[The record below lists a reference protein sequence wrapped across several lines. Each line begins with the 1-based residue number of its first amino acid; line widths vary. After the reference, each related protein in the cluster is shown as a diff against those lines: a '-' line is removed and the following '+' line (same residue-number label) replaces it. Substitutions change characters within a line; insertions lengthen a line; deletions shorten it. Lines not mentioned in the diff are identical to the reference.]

1 MCGISG
7 IYSQYDN
14 LESILNKFNQTLR
27 NRGPDNASIFVDK
40 NNHFGMGHT
49 RLSILDLTERGNQPM
64 YDHSGNWVIS
74 FNGEIYNH
82 LEIRSYLSKKTSNK
96 INWRS
101 DSDTETILLANSIL
115 GFEESL
121 KCLDGMFAIA
131 LYNKQTNILYLA
143 RDRVGEKPLY
153 YYHKDN
159 KFIFGS
165 DISIFKIINGINLS
179 LNHDIIQE
187 YINKG
192 NVGSPNSIY
201 KYISKLN
208 PGHYLKISNTFS
220 ILDKKCYWNI
230 KKILQENKKIRLNSK
245 NNFFDNKNYLK
256 NLLEKTV
263 VKQTISDVQI
273 GSFLSGGI
281 DSSIITSILQAN
293 SSKKIKTFTVG
304 FNDKNFDE
312 SKQAKNVS
320 KYLGTDHYEFF
331 IQDEDILN
339 FIENL
344 GDIYSEPFSDSSQIP
359 TYLISKLMRK
369 EAKVILSGDGG
380 DEFYGGYNRYLY
392 LKYINFLSKK
402 LPDRIK
408 KKLNLILKIIPIK
421 FLNKYLAS
429 LNIKNFENK
438 LTKIINFIDT
448 ENEVD
453 LYNKMI
459 SLNSNHNLFLND
471 NSDKKS
477 FFKKKEFLNDLKIEE
492 NFMYLDQIDYLPN
505 DVLTKVDRATMFN
518 SVESRAPFL
527 DHKLIENSWKIPL
540 HHKIKRNNGKII
552 LKEILGDYIP
562 KKLIKGGKAGF
573 AIPID
578 DLLRTK
584 LKIWAEDIF
593 QSSTLINDHLNY
605 KNVKV
610 LWERH
615 KKEQINAGGILWSIL
630 VLQNWLINNQK

>member
-7 IYSQYDN
+7 IYSKDDN
-14 LESILNKFNQTLR
+14 LEFILNKFNQTLK
-27 NRGPDNASIFVDK
+27 NRGPDNSSIFVDK
-40 NNHFGMGHT
+40 KNYFGMGHT

-64 YDHSGNWVIS
+64 HDHSGNWVIS

-82 LEIRSYLSKKTSNK
+82 LEIRSYLSKKISNK
-96 INWRS
+96 INWVS
-101 DSDTETILLANSIL
+101 DSDTETILLANNIL
-115 GFEESL
+115 GFEETL
-121 KCLDGMFAIA
+121 KCLEGMFALA
-131 LYNKQTNILYLA
+131 LYNKQENILYLA

-153 YYHKDN
+153 YYNKDN

-165 DISIFKIINGINLS
+165 DISIFKKVNTINLS
-179 LNHDIIQE
+179 INNDIIPE

-192 NVGSPNSIY
+192 NVGSPSSIY
-201 KYISKLN
+201 KYIFKLN
-208 PGHYLKISNTFS
+208 PGHYLKISNSFS
-220 ILDKKCYWNI
+220 EINKKCYWDI
-230 KKILQENKKIRLNSK
+230 KKIIQESKKIISK
-245 NNFFDNKNYLK
+245 PNNFSEDKNYLK
-256 NLLEKTV
+256 SLLEKTV
-263 VKQTISDVQI
+263 IKQTISDVQI

-281 DSSIITSILQAN
+281 DSSIITSILQTN

-312 SKQAKNVS
+312 SKQAKDVS
-320 KYLGTDHYEFF
+320 KFLGTDHYEFF
-331 IQDEDILN
+331 IKDADILN
-339 FIENL
+339 FVENL

-359 TYLISKLMRK
+359 TYLIAKLMRK

-392 LKYINFLSKK
+392 LNYINFLSEK
-402 LPDRIK
+402 LPKRIK
-408 KKLNLILKIIPIK
+408 KKLNLILKLIPIK
-421 FLNKYLAS
+421 FLNKYLAL

-438 LTKIINFIDT
+438 ITKIINFIDT
-448 ENEVD
+448 ESEVD

-459 SLNSNHNLFLND
+459 SLNSNHNLFLN
-471 NSDKKS
+471 NNFNNKN
-477 FFKKKEFLNDLKIEE
+477 FFEKKEFINDLKIEE
-492 NFMYLDQIDYLPN
+492 NFMYFDQIDYLPN

-540 HHKIKRNNGKII
+540 QHKIKKNKGKIL
-552 LKEILGDYIP
+552 LKEILNDYVP
-562 KKLIKGGKAGF
+562 KKFIKEGKAGF

-605 KNVKV
+605 ENVKV
-610 LWERH
+610 LWEKH
-615 KKEQINAGGILWSIL
+615 KKNQINAGGILWSIL
-630 VLQNWLINNQK
+630 VLQNWLINYQK